1 MITKLTRITILVK
14 DQDEA
19 LRWYTRTLGFEKRA
33 DQVFGPGMRWLTVAP
48 KDQEEVEIVLV
59 PADTSEKQARIGSQ
73 AADHVFLVVQ
83 TDNCGQ
89 EYERLQSHGVKFL
102 SSPAEQPWGVE
113 AVFEDLYGNRMD
125 LLEFRGT

>member
-1 MITKLTRITILVK
+1 MLTKLTRVTILVK
-14 DQDEA
+14 DQEEA
-19 LRWYTRTLGFEKRA
+19 LRWYTGTLGFEKRA
-33 DQVFGPGMRWLTVAP
+33 DQVFGPGIRWLTVAP

-59 PADTSEKQARIGSQ
+59 PADTPEKQARIGSQ

-102 SSPAEQPWGVE
+102 SPPAEQPWGVE

>member
-1 MITKLTRITILVK
+1 MLTKLTRLTILVK

-59 PADTSEKQARIGSQ
+59 SADTPEKQARIGSQ

-89 EYERLQSHGVKFL
+89 EYERLQSRGVKFL
-102 SSPAEQPWGVE
+102 SPPAEQPWGVE

>member
-1 MITKLTRITILVK
+1 VK

-19 LRWYTRTLGFEKRA
+19 LRWYTGTLGFEKRA

-59 PADTSEKQARIGSQ
+59 LADTPEKQARIGSQ

-89 EYERLQSHGVKFL
+89 EYERLQSRGVKFL
-102 SSPAEQPWGVE
+102 SPPVEQPWGVE
-113 AVFEDLYGNRMD
+113 AVFEDLYGNRVD